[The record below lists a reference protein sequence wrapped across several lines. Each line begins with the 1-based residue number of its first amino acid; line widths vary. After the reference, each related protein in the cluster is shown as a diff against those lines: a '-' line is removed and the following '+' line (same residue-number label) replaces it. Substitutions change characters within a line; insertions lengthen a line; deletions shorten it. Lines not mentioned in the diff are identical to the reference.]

1 MGRIAK
7 LALRLP
13 QYHSPYGQ
21 AHSSR
26 AQSSISLKAA
36 RPSVRRCIS
45 AANFCAHLTTQL
57 LPIPISQGEAQRQ
70 VHLHGLAIKG
80 FSDRTVA
87 ARCTPQPPA
96 AAMRSN
102 QPKARSVN
110 INHLNRTLPSG
121 CGQVDALYA
130 AWQQISLLRSSS
142 ALRVF
147 EAGIY
152 AGRGAEALRRQGEV
166 RTRQRAEDG
175 GLERFAAASTVSIGR
190 AACAST
196 PRHMKS

>member
-1 MGRIAK
+1 
-7 LALRLP
+7 LRLP
-13 QYHSPYGQ
+13 QYRSPYGQ
-21 AHSSR
+21 ARSSR
-26 AQSSISLKAA
+26 AQSSISSKAA

-45 AANFCAHLTTQL
+45 AANFSAHLTTQL

-102 QPKARSVN
+102 QPKATIRPTSSVN

-130 AWQQISLLRSSS
+130 AWHQISILRSSS

-196 PRHMKS
+196 PRT